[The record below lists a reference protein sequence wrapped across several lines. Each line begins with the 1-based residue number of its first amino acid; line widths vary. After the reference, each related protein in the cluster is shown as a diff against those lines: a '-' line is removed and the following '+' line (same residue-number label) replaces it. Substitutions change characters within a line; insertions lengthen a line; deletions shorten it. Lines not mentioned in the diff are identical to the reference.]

1 MDYGQIVNTV
11 VSVGQTLSQ
20 ILVMLITE
28 ALKNPY
34 QGLIY
39 GAVMVVLSKF
49 GRVIFWTGVLVI
61 AYSMLTLIGPQLG
74 IKLPWS

>member
-1 MDYGQIVNTV
+1 MDYAQIVNTV
-11 VSVGQTLSQ
+11 VNAGQTLSQ
-20 ILVMLITE
+20 ILIMLITE

-61 AYSMLTLIGPQLG
+61 AYSLLTLIGPQLG
-74 IKLPWS
+74 IKLPW

>member
-1 MDYGQIVNTV
+1 MDYTQIVSTV
-11 VSVGQTLSQ
+11 VNAGQTLSQ

-61 AYSMLTLIGPQLG
+61 VYSLLTLIAPQLG
-74 IKLPWS
+74 FKLPW

>member
-1 MDYGQIVNTV
+1 MDYGQIVNTI

-39 GAVMVVLSKF
+39 GAVMVILSKF
-49 GRVIFWTGVLVI
+49 GRVIFWTGVLII
-61 AYSMLTLIGPQLG
+61 AYSLLTLLAPQLG
-74 IKLPWS
+74 IKLPW